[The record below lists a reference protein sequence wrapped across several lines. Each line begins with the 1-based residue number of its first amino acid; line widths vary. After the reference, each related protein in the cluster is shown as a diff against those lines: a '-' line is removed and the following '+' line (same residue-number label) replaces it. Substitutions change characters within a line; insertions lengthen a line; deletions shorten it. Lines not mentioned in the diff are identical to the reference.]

1 MLSWQY
7 LLVSWQQ
14 ICITGLNSKGEC
26 NMTEKDLE
34 VQELRQ
40 KIDRMNCYIDYA
52 KKRIKQL
59 ESDLDVAKSDLYK
72 AVVYD
77 CKCSLCARC
86 DECCDENMTETCFLW
101 KREI

>member
-1 MLSWQY
+1 
-7 LLVSWQQ
+7 
-14 ICITGLNSKGEC
+14 
-26 NMTEKDLE
+26 MTEKDLE

-77 CKCSLCARC
+77 CKCSLCGVYESC
-86 DECCDENMTETCFLW
+86 SKLDMEEGCFVW
-101 KREI
+101 KKDLAAN